1 MGTPRNRKA
10 DTNAVLRHARKSQ
23 PSPKEPASARTSVFR
38 SKTFWAGV
46 VSAVVSGAGVVVWQS
61 GWGWFQEEIA
71 GPPELKVYATDVLG
85 CGPRYFDQPIGSLQ
99 KRATEVRSK
108 GGVHIPTTDDPVVLH
123 TTLQG
128 ESGQA
133 IVVTGAEVTVLS
145 SEPLPATGSVIADE
159 CGGGVD
165 ERVFDVDFSQSPVAV
180 EPQIRRTANGTTVGR
195 DFPFKVSS
203 GDPEQFTF
211 DLQNI
216 DRDVR
221 FAITLKWVSNGEP
234 GSTRLDNGGRGY
246 RVMGMPDKVSRYP
259 LRSLFPVSR

>member
-10 DTNAVLRHARKSQ
+10 DTNAVLRRARKSQ
-23 PSPKEPASARTSVFR
+23 PSPKEPASDRTSVFR
-38 SKTFWAGV
+38 SKTFLAGV

-71 GPPELKVYATDVLG
+71 GPPELEVYATDVLG

-165 ERVFDVDFSQSPVAV
+165 ERVFDVDFSQSPVTV